1 MLRRMIPKL
10 KQKTVSPPIDDTRGM
25 RISSL
30 QQRASIQSSV
40 SIERDLELLQ
50 PHIVQELQ
58 AIVGAECVLTE
69 EADLIAY
76 SIDGTWT
83 EGRPLAVVLAAN
95 AEEISAVLRLANREH
110 VVVTPRGSASGLS
123 GGSVPLAGGIAL
135 STARMNRIREI
146 DRINCVA
153 VVEPGVITGTLQAEV
168 EKLGLFYPPDPSS
181 LKISTIGGNV
191 AENAGGAHCLKY
203 GVTSD
208 YVMGLQIVL
217 PTGEI
222 IRTGGRMVKNVTG
235 YNLRQL
241 FTGAEG
247 TLGIIT
253 EVTLKLLPLPRY
265 HLTALATFQ
274 SIDEAASTVTEVM
287 GSGILPASVELMDQI
302 SMQCVEELFHL
313 GLPVDAE
320 ALLLFAFDGN
330 HEQVVR
336 DDLDAVTTICRSGG
350 ARSVQIAHSSEEDE
364 RLWQARRSI
373 APALARRKPN
383 KLSEDVSVP
392 RSAIP
397 AMIRQVRAIALKYDL
412 LIPVFGHAGDGNL
425 HPNILCDRQDAEEM
439 QRVRAAAA
447 EIFAAAIDCGGT
459 LSGEHGIGLLKKE
472 FLEQDLG
479 SDAVDVMKRI
489 KLALDPNTI
498 LNPGKIF
505 PTGKSEF

>member
-1 MLRRMIPKL
+1 MLRRLIPKI
-10 KQKTVSPPIDDTRGM
+10 KQKTVPPPVNTVERM
-25 RISSL
+25 RNSSE
-30 QQRASIQSSV
+30 QHTASIQSPV
-40 SIERDLELLQ
+40 PTRHDLEMLR
-50 PHIVQELQ
+50 PHIVRELQ
-58 AIVGAECVLTE
+58 AIVGAEFVLTE
-69 EADLIAY
+69 EVDLIAY
-76 SIDGTWT
+76 SIDGTWI
-83 EGRPLAVVLAAN
+83 EGRPLAVVSVAS
-95 AEEISAVLRLANREH
+95 AEEVSAILRLANRER
-110 VVVTPRGSASGLS
+110 VIVTPRGSASGLS

-135 STARMNRIREI
+135 SMTRMNRILEI
-146 DRINCVA
+146 DRVNFVA
-153 VVEPGVITGTLQAEV
+153 VVEPGVITATLQAEV

-181 LKISTIGGNV
+181 LKISAIGGNV
-191 AENAGGAHCLKY
+191 AENAGGARCLKY

-208 YVMGLQIVL
+208 YVMGLQVVL

-247 TLGIIT
+247 TLGVIT
-253 EVTLKLLPLPRY
+253 EVTLKLLPLPKYR
-265 HLTALATFQ
+265 LTALATFER
-274 SIDEAASTVTEVM
+274 IDEAASTVTAVM
-287 GSGILPASVELMDQI
+287 SSGILPASVELMDQTTV
-302 SMQCVEELFHL
+302 QCVEDLLHL

-336 DDLDAVTTICRSGG
+336 GELEAVTAICYGG
-350 ARSVQIAHSSEEDE
+350 RAKSVRIAYSDEESE
-364 RLWQARRSI
+364 RLWRARRSI

-383 KLSEDVSVP
+383 KLGEDISVP
-392 RSAIP
+392 RSAVP
-397 AMIRQVRAIALKYDL
+397 AMIRQVCAIALKYDL

-425 HPNILCDRQDAEEM
+425 HPNILCDRRDPEEM
-439 QRVRAAAA
+439 QRVRSAAA

-479 SDAVDVMKRI
+479 QDAVQAMKKI
-489 KLALDPNTI
+489 KLALDPNNI

>member
-1 MLRRMIPKL
+1 
-10 KQKTVSPPIDDTRGM
+10 
-25 RISSL
+25 
-30 QQRASIQSSV
+30 
-40 SIERDLELLQ
+40 LELLQ
-50 PHIVQELQ
+50 PRIIHELQ
-58 AIVGAECVLTE
+58 AIVGAEFVLTE

-76 SIDGTWT
+76 SIDGTWI
-83 EGRPLAVVLAAN
+83 EGRPLAVVLAAT
-95 AEEISAVLRLANREH
+95 AEETSAILHLANREH
-110 VVVTPRGSASGLS
+110 VIVTPRGSASGLS

-146 DRINCVA
+146 DRINLLA

-181 LKISTIGGNV
+181 LKISTIGGNI
-191 AENAGGAHCLKY
+191 AENAGGARCLKY

-253 EVTLKLLPLPRY
+253 EVTLKLLPLPKSR
-265 HLTALATFQ
+265 LTALAIFK
-274 SIDEAASTVTEVM
+274 SIDEAALTVTEM
-287 GSGILPASVELMDQI
+287 MSSGILPASVELMDQTCI
-302 SMQCVEELFHL
+302 QCVEDLLHL

-330 HEQVVR
+330 YEQVIRSELEVVTAICTSNGAKPVR
-336 DDLDAVTTICRSGG
+336 
-350 ARSVQIAHSSEEDE
+350 IAHNAEESE

-373 APALARRKPN
+373 APALARRRPN
-383 KLSEDVSVP
+383 KLGEDISVP

-397 AMIRQVRAIALKYDL
+397 AIIRQIRSIALKYNL
-412 LIPVFGHAGDGNL
+412 LIPIFGHAGDGNL
-425 HPNILCDRQDAEEM
+425 HPNILCDRRDTEEM

-479 SDAVDVMKRI
+479 SDAVHAMKKI
-489 KLALDPNTI
+489 KLALDPNNI

-505 PTGKSEF
+505 PTGKSEL